1 MKQRSEKASKSML
14 LLVIFLSIGMYAV
27 IQILSNIEIWLPMDL
42 SMMQTVAGYIALTT
56 NFFALLISIFEVPKA
71 QDKKTQSSFRAM
83 EMIAIIVFV
92 CIFVQ
97 NFMLNE
103 NNGYTNKVIGDIY
116 GGIYIVICVG
126 IFIVCLVKKGK
137 KKIRKPKKERMSD
150 YQISLMMSWACIPAG
165 MEFTLIGSFFPT
177 SVFLVFAWCVVVWQ
191 IVACALAIKFW
202 MQNPGEHKK
211 GAISLIVAF
220 LFLLLVV
227 YLALAITGLATWDT
241 SHFG

>member
-27 IQILSNIEIWLPMDL
+27 IQILSNIEIWSPMDL
-42 SMMQTVAGYIALTT
+42 SMMQTVAGCIALTT
-56 NFFALLISIFEVPKA
+56 NFFALLISIFEVQKA
-71 QDKKTQSSFRAM
+71 QDKKTQSSFRVM

-126 IFIVCLVKKGK
+126 VFIVCLVKKGK

-177 SVFLVFAWCVVVWQ
+177 SVFWCLPGAWLC
-191 IVACALAIKFW
+191 
-202 MQNPGEHKK
+202 GR
-211 GAISLIVAF
+211 
-220 LFLLLVV
+220 
-227 YLALAITGLATWDT
+227 
-241 SHFG
+241 

>member
-1 MKQRSEKASKSML
+1 MKQRSEKASRSML
-14 LLVIFLSIGMYAV
+14 L
-27 IQILSNIEIWLPMDL
+27 
-42 SMMQTVAGYIALTT
+42 
-56 NFFALLISIFEVPKA
+56 FALLISIFEVQKA
-71 QDKKTQSSFRAM
+71 HDKKTQTSFWAM

-126 IFIVCLVKKGK
+126 LFIVCLVKKGK

-191 IVACALAIKFW
+191 IVACTLAIKFW
-202 MQNPGEHKK
+202 MQNPDEHKK

-220 LFLLLVV
+220 LFLLLVA

>member
-1 MKQRSEKASKSML
+1 
-14 LLVIFLSIGMYAV
+14 
-27 IQILSNIEIWLPMDL
+27 
-42 SMMQTVAGYIALTT
+42 
-56 NFFALLISIFEVPKA
+56 
-71 QDKKTQSSFRAM
+71 
-83 EMIAIIVFV
+83 
-92 CIFVQ
+92 
-97 NFMLNE
+97 MLNE

-126 IFIVCLVKKGK
+126 LFIVCLVKKGK
-137 KKIRKPKKERMSD
+137 KEIRKPKKERMSD

-202 MQNPGEHKK
+202 KQNPDEHKK

-220 LFLLLVV
+220 LFLLLVT

>member
-27 IQILSNIEIWLPMDL
+27 IQILSNIEIWSPMDL
-42 SMMQTVAGYIALTT
+42 SMMQTVAGCIALTT
-56 NFFALLISIFEVPKA
+56 NFFALLISIFEVQKA
-71 QDKKTQSSFRAM
+71 QDKKTQTSFWAM

-126 IFIVCLVKKGK
+126 LFIVCLVKKGK
-137 KKIRKPKKERMSD
+137 KENSQAQKRENVGLSNFTDDVMGMHSCRDGVYIDWKFFSDICFFGVCLVRGCVADSSMRSCNKILDAKS
-150 YQISLMMSWACIPAG
+150 G
-165 MEFTLIGSFFPT
+165 
-177 SVFLVFAWCVVVWQ
+177 
-191 IVACALAIKFW
+191 
-202 MQNPGEHKK
+202 
-211 GAISLIVAF
+211 
-220 LFLLLVV
+220 
-227 YLALAITGLATWDT
+227 
-241 SHFG
+241 

>member
-1 MKQRSEKASKSML
+1 MKQRSEKASRSML
-14 LLVIFLSIGMYAV
+14 L
-27 IQILSNIEIWLPMDL
+27 
-42 SMMQTVAGYIALTT
+42 
-56 NFFALLISIFEVPKA
+56 FALLISIFEVQKA
-71 QDKKTQSSFRAM
+71 HDKKTQTSFWAM

-116 GGIYIVICVG
+116 GGIHIVICVG
-126 IFIVCLVKKGK
+126 LFIVCLVKK
-137 KKIRKPKKERMSD
+137 RKKENSQAEKRENVGLSNFADDVM
-150 YQISLMMSWACIPAG
+150 G
-165 MEFTLIGSFFPT
+165 MHSCRDGVYIDWKFFPT

-202 MQNPGEHKK
+202 MQNPDEHKK

-220 LFLLLVV
+220 LFLLLVA